1 MKNILDFFENTA
13 SKYAENPAVSD
24 GNFELSF
31 YSLRTN
37 SRNAASALLRR
48 GYRNEAVVIFMK
60 RSAKAL
66 CALVSSMY
74 AGLYYVAMDE
84 SIPAVRRRRILK
96 TVSPRLILCD
106 SDSVELLRSDIGDI
120 SAEIIVF
127 DELFSE
133 KEDETLLKSVK
144 DEQVDLDPVYLVFT
158 SGSSGVPKGVLCTHR
173 NLIDYAEQITR
184 LINPDSESVFG
195 LQAPLYVDACMKE
208 ILSMFCCGSKI
219 EIIPQNLFSFPIKLL
234 SYLNEKKITNIC
246 WVSSALIMISSMGCF
261 EELVPEHLKT
271 ICFGSEVFPPTE
283 FAHWRKA
290 CDNARFINLYGPTEA
305 TGMSFY
311 YEVPEN
317 FSEKTA
323 IPIGKPFQNVRY
335 LLLSD
340 KNEKVQAGKIGEICI
355 LGAGLSPGYY
365 ADFERTETS
374 FVQNPLNK
382 LWPEKIYR
390 TGDLAFENEDG
401 DLVFVSRKDRQIKRM
416 GYRIELDEIES
427 VCKTVKGIVLC
438 SCLWDGLNS
447 IIVLFYTGDLAERD
461 FRAELRKALPSYMMP
476 QKLIKLE
483 NMPLMISGKIDRKQL
498 ETLYKTEY

>member
-1 MKNILDFFENTA
+1 MKNILDFFEYTVP
-13 SKYAENPAVSD
+13 KYPEKTAVSD
-24 GNFELSF
+24 GNVDLSF
-31 YSLRTN
+31 YSLRSI
-37 SRNAASALLRR
+37 SRGAASAFLSQ

-74 AGLYYVAMDE
+74 AGLYYVYMDE
-84 SIPAVRRRRILK
+84 SIPAMRRKQTLK

-106 SDSVELLRSDIGDI
+106 KDSLELLRSDIEDI

-127 DELFSE
+127 DELFSK
-133 KEDETLLKSVK
+133 KEDEALLQSVK
-144 DEQVDLDPVYLVFT
+144 NEQIDSDPVYLVFT

-173 NLIDYAEQITR
+173 NLIDYAEQITG
-184 LINPDSESVFG
+184 LIKPDSESIFG

-234 SYLNEKKITNIC
+234 SYLNEKKVTNIC
-246 WVSSALIMISSMGCF
+246 WVSSALIMISSTGCF
-261 EELVPEHLKT
+261 EELCPKYLKT
-271 ICFGSEVFPPTE
+271 ICFGSEVFPPAE
-283 FAHWRKA
+283 FALWRKA
-290 CDNARFINLYGPTEA
+290 CENARFINLYGPTEA

-317 FSEKTA
+317 FPEKTA
-323 IPIGKPFQNVRY
+323 IPIGKPFQNARY

-340 KNEKVQAGKIGEICI
+340 ENKKVPVGEIGEICI
-355 LGAGLSPGYY
+355 IGAGLSPGYY
-365 ADFERTETS
+365 ADFERTEAS
-374 FVQNPLNK
+374 FVQNPLNT

-390 TGDLAFENEDG
+390 TGDLAFENADG

-447 IIVLFYTGDLAERD
+447 IIVLFYTGDLSERD

-483 NMPLMISGKIDRKQL
+483 SMPLMVSGKVDRKQL